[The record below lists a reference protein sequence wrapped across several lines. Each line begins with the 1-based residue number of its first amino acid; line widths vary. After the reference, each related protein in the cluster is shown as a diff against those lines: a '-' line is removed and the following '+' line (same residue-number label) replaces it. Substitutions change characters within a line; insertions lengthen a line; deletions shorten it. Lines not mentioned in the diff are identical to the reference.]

1 MYLVRGVKDERIIT
15 LEQIEWKEFI
25 QFCKVLMYTIH
36 FYKKYR
42 WFCPSV
48 WWWKMWCGNEKW
60 QVFNSTTLRLI
71 WNYYYYW
78 FKNSSHLHPFDFDA
92 PRSGGIIQ
100 IGLKVTKKGGTKWT
114 YISTLSTL
122 MPQAVVASSK
132 TTCNNEET
140 SNGQKSDL
148 DAAAV

>member
-48 WWWKMWCGNEKW
+48 DQRCVEMRNGKC
-60 QVFNSTTLRLI
+60 STTLRLI
-71 WNYYYYW
+71 WNYYYW